1 MALVKTRG
9 NPASDSTT
17 KLSIL
22 SDIEVLIE
30 RIGRIARGE
39 VKFMDANTKQT
50 SAALKRLQEAKGF
63 LDLGLIPTNAE

>member
-22 SDIEVLIE
+22 ADIENLIE
-30 RIGRIARGE
+30 RVSKIGRGE
-39 VKFMDANTKQT
+39 VKFMDANFKQT

-63 LDLGLIPTNAE
+63 LDLGLVPTNAE